1 MTIQLERAVAAISCV
16 KNWPNITH
24 KCDHTNSCILNGS
37 ELKFKLNPRGFGS
50 FLPDKLLVLGDEMP
64 SPSRSDDE
72 LAMPEPCYFKIETYL
87 ESFVLEK

>member
-1 MTIQLERAVAAISCV
+1 MTRAHSPCYRIFAQI
-16 KNWPNITH
+16 KKRFQTLLPFIT
-24 KCDHTNSCILNGS
+24 K
-37 ELKFKLNPRGFGS
+37 
-50 FLPDKLLVLGDEMP
+50 LGDEMP